1 LTPWLTIIILDYVD
15 SDRYT
20 SFFFLLNVFFLTSI
34 ITIEETLNKSITSDQ
49 IQKRHNKETEKL
61 AVAQKKKLIKTE
73 KKIDS
78 VYI

>member
-1 LTPWLTIIILDYVD
+1 
-15 SDRYT
+15 
-20 SFFFLLNVFFLTSI
+20 LTSI